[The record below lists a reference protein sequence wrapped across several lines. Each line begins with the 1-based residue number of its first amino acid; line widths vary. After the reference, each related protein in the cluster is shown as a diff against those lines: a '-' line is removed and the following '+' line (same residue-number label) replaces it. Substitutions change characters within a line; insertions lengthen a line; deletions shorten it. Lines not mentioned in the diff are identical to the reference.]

1 MNPKSPKTFFDD
13 DDFSFDPLAEV
24 QKSQPENFTPQSQ
37 PIELV
42 VPAAENGLRLDVFL
56 SRHLD
61 YSRAQLARQAK
72 NGFIQ
77 NIDQQGQLRPLKSA
91 AQIYTGQRI
100 VLIPPPVPTTC
111 LLPCPEVKLDIIFE
125 DTDLLVINKP
135 WGLLVHPGAGKPEAT
150 LAGALLAYNPQL
162 NEVGEA
168 LRPGLVHRLDK
179 DTSGVLV
186 TAKNEKSLQTLSAAF
201 QERSLEK
208 IYLALVKGKL
218 AKKAL
223 LDKPIGRHPSLRYKM
238 AAGVKGGRPA
248 QTIYHSLKY
257 FAQSDVSLV
266 LLKLLTGRT
275 HQIRVHLADLGHSI
289 LGDQVYGRPAEILKK
304 EPFSTLIKRQL
315 LHARR
320 LSLFHP
326 ASGQKMN
333 FQAPWPA
340 DFLAV
345 FQALLNYERH

>member
-1 MNPKSPKTFFDD
+1 MDQKSPKTFFDD
-13 DDFSFDPLAEV
+13 DDFSFAPLTEV
-24 QKSQPENFTPQSQ
+24 QKGQPENFSTKDKT
-37 PIELV
+37 IELV
-42 VPAAENGLRLDVFL
+42 VPAAENGLRLDIFL
-56 SRHLD
+56 SRHLE

-72 NGFIQ
+72 GGFIQ
-77 NIDQQGQLRPLKSA
+77 GIDRQGQKHSLKSA
-91 AQIYTGQRI
+91 AQVFTGQRI
-100 VLIPPPVPTTC
+100 VLMPPPVPITT
-111 LLPCPEVKLDIIFE
+111 LLPCPEVKLEIIFE
-125 DTDLLVINKP
+125 DDDILVINKP
-135 WGLLVHPGAGKPEAT
+135 CGLLVHPGAGKPEAT

-179 DTSGVLV
+179 ETSGVIV
-186 TAKNEKSLQTLSAAF
+186 TAKNEKSLQRLSAAF
-201 QERSLEK
+201 QDRSLEK
-208 IYLALVKGKL
+208 IYLALVKGKM
-218 AKKAL
+218 AKSAL
-223 LDKPIGRHPSLRYKM
+223 IDKPIGRHPSLRYKM

-257 FAQSDVSLV
+257 FSKSDVSLV

-275 HQIRVHLADLGHSI
+275 HQIRVHLSDLGHSI

-304 EPFSTLIKRQL
+304 SPFNTLVKRQL

-326 ASGQKMN
+326 TSGQNMN
-333 FQAPWPA
+333 FQAPWPP

-345 FQALLNYERH
+345 FQALLKYERN